1 MPIMPNG
8 VFWNIDDVRGQL
20 RFVENVASAMQRLSG
35 GNTNGEIVATW
46 TAEAD
51 QLRSVI
57 AEYEARISA

>member
-8 VFWNIDDVRGQL
+8 VFWNIEDVRGQL
-20 RFVENVASAMQRLSG
+20 RFVENVASAMHRLSG
-35 GNTNGEIVATW
+35 ENTNGEIVATW

-51 QLRSVI
+51 ELRAVI